1 MGNQQNGKS
10 QTSYKKKKKK
20 VTNGLMRCDND
31 IRASVKI
38 LVYLV

>member
-1 MGNQQNGKS
+1 MGKVKLVI
-10 QTSYKKKKKK
+10 KKNKKK

-31 IRASVKI
+31 IRASAKI

>member
-1 MGNQQNGKS
+1 MGNVKLVI
-10 QTSYKKKKKK
+10 KKKKK

-31 IRASVKI
+31 IRASAKI